1 MITNDELRRA
11 LKLMQTQGSALQREF
26 GHVYSGANT
35 IANNVNYP
43 QLPEETKKVRR
54 GVKCLIDGALLVYLF
69 AMWEAHVPEDVST
82 WLTADERQRLDAYKH
97 VRDSVAHKFNGERAD
112 FAGRR
117 AGFEAEYPFDG
128 IQWDRVNDTLDLS
141 ESSAS
146 YGCFQFME
154 QLTKKLIARLYRN
167 ERP

>member
-1 MITNDELRRA
+1 MSTNDELRRA
-11 LKLMQTQGSALQREF
+11 LMLMQTQGGALQREF

-35 IANNVNYP
+35 IAINVNYP
-43 QLPEETKKVRR
+43 QFPEETKKVRR
-54 GVKCLIDGALLVYLF
+54 GVKSLIDGALLVYLF
-69 AMWEAHVPEDVST
+69 AMWESHVPEDVST

-117 AGFEAEYPFDG
+117 VAFEEEYPFDG
-128 IQWDRVNDTLDLS
+128 IQWDRSTDTLDLS
-141 ESSAS
+141 DSSAS